1 MEVDA
6 YFIWDALITIFV
18 IPICYFLRMLY
29 LEIQRVQILLN
40 QTREDYIK
48 RSEHSEVTQNIFTAI
63 SRLEDKI
70 DRLIER
76 GT

>member
-1 MEVDA
+1 MDIDG
-6 YFIWDALITIFV
+6 YFIWDALITLV
-18 IPICYFLRMLY
+18 IAPICYFLRLLY

-48 RSEHSEVTQNIFTAI
+48 RTEYQDNNQNIFSAL
-63 SRLEDKI
+63 SRLEDKL

-76 GT
+76 GR